1 MNIQKLTYTLLFLV
15 LLVQILIV
23 GQQLLAPLAWSAFLA
38 ILILS
43 PVQWL
48 EKKGLPAPIAAILSI
63 VVLTSVIAAVL
74 FFLSREVISLIQD
87 LPKLG
92 SRFEGTLGEIQL
104 FLTDKIGL
112 SKEFQATQIAN
123 SIEKFTEGGL
133 AGVSQTLTSAAIA
146 ITYLT
151 LMPLFIF
158 FLIQYRKVYFEFLLQ
173 IGKGETRAQTA
184 KVIQKVRNVIQQYL
198 YGMALV
204 TLIMGVLFTIVLFGL
219 GIKHAIFFAVFLAVF
234 NLIPYVGVFLSSLVT
249 VLYVYLTND
258 TLFLPLLTLG
268 LLWGLQIF
276 ENNLITPYVVGSSV
290 HANPLAVIIALL
302 AGGMIWGVSG
312 MVLFIPLI
320 GALRVILDEFESTKP
335 FALLLGESPKKA
347 SN

>member
-1 MNIQKLTYTLLFLV
+1 MNIQKLSYTLLFLV
-15 LLVQILIV
+15 LLVHILIV

-43 PVQWL
+43 PVQWF
-48 EKKGLPAPIAAILSI
+48 EKKGIPAPIAAIISI
-63 VVLTSVIAAVL
+63 LLLTTLIAGVV
-74 FFLSREVISLIQD
+74 FFLSREVISLLQD

-92 SRFEGTLGEIQL
+92 GRFEGTLGDVQL
-104 FLTDKIGL
+104 FLSEKIGL
-112 SKEFQATQIAN
+112 SKEFQTAQIAK
-123 SIEKFTEGGL
+123 SIEQFTENGL
-133 AGVSQTLTSAAIA
+133 SGISQTLTSAAIA

-158 FLIQYRKVYFEFLLQ
+158 FLIHNRKIYFQFFLQL
-173 IGKGETRAQTA
+173 GNDESKLQTA
-184 KVIQKVRNVIQQYL
+184 KVIHKARNVAQQYL
-198 YGMALV
+198 YGMVLV
-204 TLIMGVLFTIVLFGL
+204 TLIMGLLFAIVLFGL
-219 GIKHAIFFAVFLAVF
+219 GIKHALFFAVFLAVF

-249 VLYVYLTND
+249 VLYVYLTSD

-276 ENNLITPYVVGSSV
+276 ENNLITPYVVGGSV

-320 GALRVILDEFESTKP
+320 GALRAIFEEFESTKP
-335 FALLLGESPKKA
+335 FATLLGEPDKKT
-347 SN
+347 

>member
-1 MNIQKLTYTLLFLV
+1 MNIQKLSYTLLFLV
-15 LLVQILIV
+15 LLVHILLV

-43 PVQWL
+43 PVQWF
-48 EKKGLPAPIAAILSI
+48 EKKGIPAPIAAIISI
-63 VVLTSVIAAVL
+63 LILITIIAAVV
-74 FFLSREVISLIQD
+74 FFLSREVISLLQD

-92 SRFEGTLGEIQL
+92 NRFEGSLEEIQQ
-104 FLTDKIGL
+104 FLTEKIGL
-112 SKEFQATQIAN
+112 SKEFQTTQIAN
-123 SIEKFTEGGL
+123 SIERFTEGGL
-133 AGVSQTLTSAAIA
+133 SGVSQTLTSAAIA

-158 FLIQYRKVYFEFLLQ
+158 FLIHYRKVYFQFLLQ
-173 IGKGETRAQTA
+173 LGKEENKAQTA
-184 KVIQKVRNVIQQYL
+184 KVIQKVRKVIQQYL
-198 YGMALV
+198 YGMVLV
-204 TLIMGVLFTIVLFGL
+204 TLIMGVLFAIVLFGL
-219 GIKHAIFFAVFLAVF
+219 GIKHALFFAVFLAVF

-258 TLFLPLLTLG
+258 TLFLPLLALG

-276 ENNLITPYVVGSSV
+276 ENNLITPYVVGGSV

-320 GALRVILDEFESTKP
+320 GALRAIFEEFESTKP
-335 FALLLGESPKKA
+335 LATLLGENKTT
-347 SN
+347 

>member
-1 MNIQKLTYTLLFLV
+1 MNIQKLAYTLLFFV
-15 LLVQILIV
+15 LLVHILIA
-23 GQQLLAPLAWSAFLA
+23 GQQLLAPLAWSGFLA

-43 PVQWL
+43 PVQWF
-48 EKKGLPAPIAAILSI
+48 EKKGLPAPIAAIFSI
-63 VVLTSVIAAVL
+63 LILTTIIAAVV
-74 FFLSREVISLIQD
+74 FFLSREVISLLQD

-92 SRFEGTLGEIQL
+92 NRFEGSLDELQL

-112 SKEFQATQIAN
+112 SKEFQTTQVAK

-133 AGVSQTLTSAAIA
+133 SGISQTLSSAAIA

-158 FLIQYRKVYFEFLLQ
+158 FLIHYRKVYFQFILQ
-173 IGKGETRAQTA
+173 LAKEEKKGQTA
-184 KVIQKVRNVIQQYL
+184 KVIHNVRNVIQQYL
-198 YGMALV
+198 YGMVLV
-204 TLIMGVLFTIVLFGL
+204 TLIMGVLFAIVLFGL
-219 GIKHAIFFAVFLAVF
+219 GIKHALFFAVFLAVF

-276 ENNLITPYVVGSSV
+276 ENNLITPYVVGGSV
-290 HANPLAVIIALL
+290 QANPLAVIIALL

-320 GALRVILDEFESTKP
+320 GALRSIFEEFESTKP
-335 FALLLGESPKKA
+335 YATLLGENK